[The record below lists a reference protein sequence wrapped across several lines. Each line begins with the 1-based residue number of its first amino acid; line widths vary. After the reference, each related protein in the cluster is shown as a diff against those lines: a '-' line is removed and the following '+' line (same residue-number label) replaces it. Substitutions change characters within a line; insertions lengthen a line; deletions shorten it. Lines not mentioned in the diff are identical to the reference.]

1 MGKILLIAIVFGLMS
16 SSTPAHSFC
25 FAEAAA
31 EYGVAPQLLWAI
43 SRQESGN
50 DQSAVRRNT
59 NGTYDY
65 GHMQINSSWA
75 KTLGPS
81 RWAALADPCQSTRTG
96 AWILNQCIQQYGYNW
111 KAVGCYH
118 SRTPDKRDK
127 YARGVATILQRS
139 TPNTSI
145 IKKPTKITP
154 PVPSLVIAD
163 LVWPKGDSDRVT
175 TQ

>member
-1 MGKILLIAIVFGLMS
+1 MGKYLLTTLAILLLFRAA
-16 SSTPAHSFC
+16 PAQAFC
-25 FAEAAA
+25 FAEAGA

-50 DQSAVRRNT
+50 DQSAIRHNT

-65 GHMQINSSWA
+65 GHMQINSSWYS
-75 KTLGPS
+75 TLGS
-81 RWAALADPCQSTRTG
+81 ARWAALADPCQSTRTG

-127 YARGVATILQRS
+127 YANSVAKIIQR
-139 TPNTSI
+139 NTAVSI
-145 IKKPTKITP
+145 TKKPTQMT
-154 PVPSLVIAD
+154 VPLSNRTELAE
-163 LVWPKGDSDRVT
+163 LVWPKGGASVT
-175 TQ
+175 PQ